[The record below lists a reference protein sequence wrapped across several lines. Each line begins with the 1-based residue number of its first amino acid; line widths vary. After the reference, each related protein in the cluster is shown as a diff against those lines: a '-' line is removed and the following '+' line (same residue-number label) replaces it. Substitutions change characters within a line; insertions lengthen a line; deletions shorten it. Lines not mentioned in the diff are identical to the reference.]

1 MEPARIRHPHRGAG
15 TKLLSLPIHPIFWGI
30 SPILYLYA
38 RNAMFI
44 PFVDTLRSLAFSVGL
59 VVLFLCGFRLI
70 LRGWEKAGV
79 LSSLLTILF
88 YSFGH
93 VANSLERWS
102 HTQGLEF
109 DVAILAGI
117 WLFAFFVLS
126 LIIVRSRMPGQIA
139 QFLNM
144 TSAIFVIFP
153 LVSIISTLAITSG
166 DNRSETAVLSKVRG
180 EAQAEPSILEVPRSE
195 LPDIYYIVLD
205 GYSRSDILD
214 EFYDYNNS
222 SFIEG
227 LEQRGF
233 FVASSSRSNFLNT
246 TYSLNTSLNLMYF
259 SDFPSRI
266 ARTARYN
273 LRTNYANDFLREQGY
288 QVVVFDSGTGD
299 TNNQYADV
307 FISPPSSRAEGKP
320 QINAF
325 EQLLV
330 RTTMGLP
337 LLNVDS
343 QPDDPELSSNVVT
356 AAVDRE
362 LSERR
367 ERINHA
373 FAHLPDY
380 ASKQGAYFLF
390 AHVYLPHEPFLYG
403 PGGEELKY
411 RRETNLYWY
420 EFPPE
425 DYVEFYAY
433 QVDYINQKV
442 LHTIDAILA
451 ESDNPVVIVLQADHG
466 DGHYLDWN
474 VPTTDGVDIRSAI
487 LNAIYFSDR
496 SYQNLYPT
504 VTPVNTF
511 RIVFNHWFGTQFPLL
526 PDRVF
531 FHEHPVMTPFNE
543 TPEFIDACVRF
554 GICLPSPG
562 S

>member
-1 MEPARIRHPHRGAG
+1 MEPARIRDPHRGSG

-30 SPILYLYA
+30 SSILYLYA
-38 RNAMFI
+38 RNVVFI

-59 VVLFLCGFRLI
+59 VILFLCGFRLI

-79 LSSLLTILF
+79 LSSLLAILF

-109 DVAILAGI
+109 NVAILAGI
-117 WLFAFFVLS
+117 WLLAFFVLS
-126 LIIVRSRMPGQIA
+126 LLIVRSRMPGEIS

-153 LVSIISTLAITSG
+153 LVSIISTLAITSA
-166 DNRSETAVLSKVRG
+166 DSRAETAVLSKVRR
-180 EAQAEPSILEVPRSE
+180 EAEAEASMLQVPGSE

-214 EFYDYNNS
+214 EFYDYDNS

-233 FVASSSRSNFLNT
+233 YVASSSRSNFLNT
-246 TYSLNTSLNLMYF
+246 TYSLNTSLNLIYF
-259 SDFPSRI
+259 SDFPTRI
-266 ARTARYN
+266 ARTARYS
-273 LRTNYANDFLREQGY
+273 LRTNYVNDFLRERGY

-299 TNNQYADV
+299 TNNQYADL
-307 FISPPSSRAEGKP
+307 FISPPSSQAEGGP
-320 QINAF
+320 SINAF

-330 RTTMGLP
+330 RTTIGLP
-337 LLNVDS
+337 TLSADTLSDNPDRPGNLVTTAVDK
-343 QPDDPELSSNVVT
+343 ELSRRR
-356 AAVDRE
+356 DRI
-362 LSERR
+362 S
-367 ERINHA
+367 HA

-380 ASKQGAYFLF
+380 ATEQAPNFLF
-390 AHVYLPHEPFLYG
+390 SHIYLPHEPFLYG
-403 PGGEELKY
+403 PGGEELDY
-411 RRETNLYWY
+411 QRETNLYWY

-433 QVDYINQKV
+433 QVDYIDQMV
-442 LHTIDAILA
+442 LQTIDTILA
-451 ESDNPVVIVLQADHG
+451 ESDKPVVIVLQSDHG

-474 VPTTDGVDIRSAI
+474 VPTTEGVDIRSAI

-496 SYQNLYPT
+496 SYQTLYPT
-504 VTPVNTF
+504 MTPVNTF
-511 RIVFNHWFGTQFPLL
+511 RIVFNHWFGTQYPLL
-526 PDRVF
+526 PDTVF

-543 TPEFIDACVRF
+543 TPEFTDACVQF